1 MRWCIISLKTK
12 KNKKTKKGT
21 TVDNSIERK
30 IVSISPKRQITIPQK
45 FFKKL
50 GFGDAAECI
59 MRGSEIII
67 RPARNVSDG
76 YFSEYILS
84 DLVNEGYAGQ
94 KLVEEFRIRY
104 QAVRPAVESVIE
116 KAEAA
121 AEGRGEY
128 VSLDDL
134 FKEE

>member
-1 MRWCIISLKTK
+1 MENT
-12 KNKKTKKGT
+12 
-21 TVDNSIERK
+21 IERK

-50 GFGDAAECI
+50 GFTDEAECI
-59 MRGSEIII
+59 MRGSEIVI
-67 RPARNVSDG
+67 RPVRNVSDG

-84 DLVNEGYAGQ
+84 ELVNEGYAGQ

-104 QAVRPAVESVIE
+104 QAVRPAVESLIAD
-116 KAEAA
+116 AEEV

-134 FKEE
+134 FKED